1 MGKMDTSDLSERYF
15 DENTILYSVGSRNQI
30 IFGEKDEKKAEK
42 KEETITFTPGPGVTA
57 IVHDQNDKAQSAN
70 NGEVDGAMDA
80 DEQVLVGLWRTYKED
95 NPKATLDDFCK
106 DVSTTNSE
114 VQ

>member
-15 DENTILYSVGSRNQI
+15 DENTILYSVSNRNELV
-30 IFGEKDEKKAEK
+30 FGDKSEK
-42 KEETITFTPGPGVTA
+42 KEAAKGETITFTPGPGVTA
-57 IVHDQNDKAQSAN
+57 IVHGQNEQQGTENAEDSVK
-70 NGEVDGAMDA
+70 DA
-80 DEQVLVGLWRTYKED
+80 DEQVLVGLWRTFKEE

>member
-15 DENTILYSVGSRNQI
+15 DENTILYSVSNRNELV
-30 IFGEKDEKKAEK
+30 FGDKSEK
-42 KEETITFTPGPGVTA
+42 KEAAKGETITFTPGPGVTA
-57 IVHDQNDKAQSAN
+57 IVHDQNGQQKSAN
-70 NGEVDGAMDA
+70 VEEDSVKDA
-80 DEQVLVGLWRTYKED
+80 DEQVLVGLWRSFKEE

-114 VQ
+114 VH